1 MTVKFCKWVQ
11 DFSVKSMEKLSL
23 GTDERCIFEKR
34 YKTLCGE
41 ETLFLIANAHELK
54 FLMDQETKW
63 FMGLNRLISMACL
76 GWLIYIHSKS
86 MACIKSEITNYM
98 AHIVH
103 RKS

>member
-1 MTVKFCKWVQ
+1 MTVRFCKWVQ

-54 FLMDQETKW
+54 FLMDQETNKW
-63 FMGLNRLISMACL
+63 FMGLSKWWERLISIVCPGCL
-76 GWLIYIHSKS
+76 I
-86 MACIKSEITNYM
+86 
-98 AHIVH
+98 
-103 RKS
+103 